1 LENGITDFP
10 CDQPQW
16 REEMS
21 VLKKL
26 KLSNAAPVHVADTKQ
41 NARAKLLRHLQE
53 QKAVA
58 QAELEGRAYTATK
71 VVFRTGENGQRV
83 RGEAPRHVRRG
94 WFRDAA
100 GVLFFQARYGNK
112 PLDLGKGMFS
122 IEVGNLEALPNVIDA
137 LAEATNAGELD
148 DALTAAATER
158 RANFKRQAT
167 RSA

>member
-1 LENGITDFP
+1 
-10 CDQPQW
+10 
-16 REEMS
+16 MS

-26 KLSNAAPVHVADTKQ
+26 KLSNAARVHVADNKQ

-58 QAELEGRAYTATK
+58 EAELEGRAYTATK

-112 PLDLGKGMFS
+112 PLDLGKGMTS
-122 IEVGNLEALPNVIDA
+122 IEVGSLEALSPVLDA
-137 LAEATNAGELD
+137 LIEATDAGELD
-148 DALTAAATER
+148 EALALAGAER
-158 RANFKRQAT
+158 RSNFKNR
-167 RSA
+167 RNSS

>member
-1 LENGITDFP
+1 
-10 CDQPQW
+10 
-16 REEMS
+16 MS

-26 KLSNAAPVHVADTKQ
+26 KLSNAAPVHVADPKQ

-58 QAELEGRAYTATK
+58 QAEIEGQPYTATK

-100 GVLFFQARYGNK
+100 GELFFQPRYGGK
-112 PLDLGKGMFS
+112 PLNLGKGMTS
-122 IEVGNLEALPNVIDA
+122 IEVGKLDALPAVIDA
-137 LAEATNAGELD
+137 LIEATNAGELD
-148 DALTAAATER
+148 ETLTAAAAER
-158 RANFKRQAT
+158 RANFRSKRKPA
-167 RSA
+167 

>member
-1 LENGITDFP
+1 
-10 CDQPQW
+10 
-16 REEMS
+16 MS

-100 GVLFFQARYGNK
+100 GVLFFQARYGGK
-112 PLDLGKGMFS
+112 PLDLGKGMTS
-122 IEVGNLEALPNVIDA
+122 IEIGNLDALPGVIDA
-137 LAEATNAGELD
+137 LSEATNAGELD
-148 DALTAAATER
+148 ETLTAAAAER
-158 RANFKRQAT
+158 RANFKKTPR
-167 RSA
+167 